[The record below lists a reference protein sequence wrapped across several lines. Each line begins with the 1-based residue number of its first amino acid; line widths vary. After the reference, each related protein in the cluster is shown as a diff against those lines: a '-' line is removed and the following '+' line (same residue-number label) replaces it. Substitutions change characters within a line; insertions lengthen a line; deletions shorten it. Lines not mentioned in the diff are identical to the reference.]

1 MNNKIRKQNIEKL
14 LFFDIE
20 TIRRNKELDIN
31 SKEYDLYSWKLRDKE
46 TSKLPPSNEVLKHY
60 KLNGALDPVFNKI
73 VCISVGFVSGKT
85 LYVKSFTGEQKDI
98 IEQFYILLN
107 NTGLI
112 PSGFNVINFDSPTIR
127 LKALESG
134 VDLNLIGERYNDV
147 GQKPWLLEDAFVDLM
162 PLTKGTY
169 YYNLSLDAMCFLAG
183 INTPKDDISGADVSR
198 VYWEEENGISRISEY
213 CKKDVVAVAKLFCA
227 LQGNKDFIE
236 EVVDRTENKEES
248 FVEELPLL
256 QRIFSTK
263 EITEKEKTELKSLIS
278 KTKLTK
284 KDKDIVFDLVRAS
297 MADIDKNFGKIVNE
311 QEVDKIISQLKEEF
325 VS

>member
-20 TIRRNKELDIN
+20 TTRRNKELDIN
-31 SKEYDLYSWKLRDKE
+31 SKEYDLYAWKLRDKE
-46 TSKLPPSNEVLKHY
+46 TSRLPPSNEVLEHY

-107 NTGLI
+107 STGLI
-112 PSGFNVINFDSPTIR
+112 PSGFNVINFDAPVTR

-147 GQKPWLLEDAFVDLM
+147 GQKPWDLESAFVDLM

-169 YYNLSLDAMCFLAG
+169 YYNMSLDAMCFLAG
-183 INTPKDDISGADVSR
+183 VETPKDDISGADVSR

-213 CKKDVVAVAKLFCA
+213 CKKDVIAVAKLFCA

-236 EVVDRTENKEES
+236 EVIDRTENKEEV

-256 QRIFSTK
+256 QRIFATK

-284 KDKDIVFDLVRAS
+284 KEKEIVLDLVRAS
-297 MADIDKNFGKIVNE
+297 MADIDPNFGKVVNTKQIDE
-311 QEVDKIISQLKEEF
+311 IINQLKIEL
-325 VS
+325 

>member
-20 TIRRNKELDIN
+20 TTRRNKELDVN
-31 SKEYDLYSWKLRDKE
+31 SKEYDLYAWKLRDKE
-46 TSKLPPSNEVLKHY
+46 TSKLPPSNEVLEHY

-107 NTGLI
+107 STGLI
-112 PSGFNVINFDSPTIR
+112 PSGFNVINFDAPVTR

-147 GQKPWLLEDAFVDLM
+147 GQKPWDLESAFVDLM

-169 YYNLSLDAMCFLAG
+169 YYNMSLDAMCFLAG
-183 INTPKDDISGADVSR
+183 VETPKDDISGADVSR
-198 VYWEEENGISRISEY
+198 VYWEEENGIYRISEY
-213 CKKDVVAVAKLFCA
+213 CKKDVIAVAKLFCA

-236 EVVDRTENKEES
+236 EVIDRTENKEEV

-256 QRIFSTK
+256 QRIFTTK

-284 KDKDIVFDLVRAS
+284 KEKEIVLDLVRAS
-297 MADIDKNFGKIVNE
+297 MADLDNNFGAVKNSKQIDE
-311 QEVDKIISQLKEEF
+311 IINQLKTEI
-325 VS
+325 

>member
-20 TIRRNKELDIN
+20 TTRRNKELDLN
-31 SKEYDLYSWKLRDKE
+31 SKEYDLYAWKLRDKE
-46 TSKLPPSNEVLKHY
+46 TSKLPPSDEVLEHY

-107 NTGLI
+107 STGLI
-112 PSGFNVINFDSPTIR
+112 PSGFNVINFDAPVTR

-134 VDLNLIGERYNDV
+134 VDLNLIGECYNDV
-147 GQKPWLLEDAFVDLM
+147 GQKPWDLESAFVDLM

-183 INTPKDDISGADVSR
+183 VETPKDDISGADVSR

-213 CKKDVVAVAKLFCA
+213 CKKDVIAVAKLFCA

-236 EVVDRTENKEES
+236 EVIDRTENKGEV
-248 FVEELPLL
+248 FVEEAPLL
-256 QRIFSTK
+256 QRIYKAEFIDETTK
-263 EITEKEKTELKSLIS
+263 NSIKEKLS
-278 KTKLTK
+278 KKKLTK
-284 KDKDIVFDLVRAS
+284 KDKEYLEDILTSLYVSNEMFKS
-297 MADIDKNFGKIVNE
+297 DKPEVKERKI
-311 QEVDKIISQLKEEF
+311 KEIKELING
-325 VS
+325 